1 MGQSLEIHS
10 VWISCGA
17 TMDEENT
24 PAEGLPEP
32 AGMVG
37 PPNVADLPIGYRYGV
52 TRYADLILREALP
65 ERYEDLLSVLS
76 AFAIDIDEL
85 IRGGGN
91 RATHTSR
98 FDALLHERGWGK
110 RNITIAKLI
119 DDRMIHSTRG
129 HEIDMFGPGSTEEP
143 YPGVA
148 VEMEWNNKDPF
159 FDRDLINFAA
169 LHREGALAVGI
180 IVTRGPT
187 LQKFIGPVI
196 KTGEKTKSVKYGAS
210 TTHWDKIVPRV
221 NLGGGGECPLL
232 LVGIEPDRIN
242 GVEIV
247 VDAFNARQTLW

>member
-1 MGQSLEIHS
+1 
-10 VWISCGA
+10 
-17 TMDEENT
+17 MDSGDV

-37 PPNVADLPIGYRYGV
+37 PANVDNLPAGYRYGV
-52 TRYADLILREALP
+52 TRYGDIILREALP
-65 ERYEDLLSVLS
+65 ERYEDLLAVLS
-76 AFAIDIDEL
+76 GFRIDVTEL
-85 IRGGGN
+85 TRGGGS
-91 RATHTSR
+91 RATQTIR

-110 RNITIAKLI
+110 RNITITKLI
-119 DDRMIHSTRG
+119 DERMIHSTRG
-129 HEIDMFGPGSTEEP
+129 HEIDMFGPGSHADP

-187 LQKFIGPVI
+187 LQKYIGPVI
-196 KTGEKTKSVKYGAS
+196 TTGPNTGSKKYGTS
-210 TTHWDKIVPRV
+210 TTHWDKIIPRI

-232 LVGIEPDRIN
+232 VVGIEPERID
-242 GVEIV
+242 GFDV
-247 VDAFNARQTLW
+247 VIDGYNARQTLW

>member
-1 MGQSLEIHS
+1 
-10 VWISCGA
+10 V
-17 TMDEENT
+17 DEGDV

-37 PPNVADLPIGYRYGV
+37 PPNVDDLPSGYRYGV
-52 TRYADLILREALP
+52 TRYADIILRDALP
-65 ERYEDLLSVLS
+65 ARYGDLLAVLS
-76 AFAIDIDEL
+76 DYRIDIDEL
-85 IRGGGN
+85 TRGGGS
-91 RATHTSR
+91 RATQTIR
-98 FDALLHERGWGK
+98 FDAMLHARGWGK
-110 RNITIAKLI
+110 RAITIAKLI

-129 HEIDMFGPGSTEEP
+129 HEIDMFGPGAVDDP

-187 LQKFIGPVI
+187 LQRYIGPVI
-196 KTGEKTKSVKYGAS
+196 TTGPKTASKKYGTS
-210 TTHWDKIVPRV
+210 TTHWDKIIPRI

-232 LVGIEPDRIN
+232 VIGIEPERVDGFERV
-242 GVEIV
+242 VE
-247 VDAFNARQTLW
+247 AHNARQTLW